1 MKTRI
6 FFLLSLFIICSFS
19 YAAPKK
25 KNNTFT
31 SIIQN
36 DSDFTIIL
44 DDETIAAGAQA
55 QHVFPLYEGDLY
67 DAWNVQYEIKLTD
80 SVSYQLT
87 DKTFIPNN
95 QKTIIIE
102 NPRTNSESE
111 CYVIIQ
117 NTSNDTFQITDSRKN
132 KIYPCFNTGIIND
145 RNRNPI
151 YNIAP
156 HSEVVCP
163 IENITLCAVNDTNLS
178 KAKLI
183 NLNTPFKKGYVYTIE
198 FTSNKATLLDC
209 RPLQSIRERLW
220 SEEYSN
226 DTIRSV
232 KNYEENILLLGTS
245 TVRDKKKNLYNTGF
259 IQSIN
264 NNGEENWKIEYAVPG
279 TDTFLYDMTFA
290 SDNTIFVAGQ
300 SIVSDMKGL
309 VLQYSTEGDLLQ
321 NISVPESIGLEM
333 IVPFG
338 NDSFILRGYDSNGNV
353 IYFNLDISGK
363 YEKINN
369 PFNNDKTQSLIQSES
384 KYIKDKNGNLY
395 IAGETSYL
403 ERPVATVVCLS
414 ADGSC
419 KALYT
424 SREPFSFVSDML
436 LDEVNNTLIITGSLN
451 AKDSIGNDG
460 TPFIRCI
467 NLQTKEVLWE
477 NLYSDSGYEVCVKV
491 AECDNYGFVL
501 LMVSAD
507 EEGNISLPCKIIRT
521 NATGK
526 EY

>member
-31 SIIQN
+31 STIQN

-67 DAWNVQYEIKLTD
+67 DSWNVQYEIKLTD
-80 SVSYQLT
+80 SVSYVLT
-87 DKTFIPNN
+87 DKIFIPNN

-102 NPRTNSESE
+102 NPRTNSEPE
-111 CYVIIQ
+111 CYVIIH
-117 NTSNDTFQITDSRKN
+117 NNSNDTFQITDSRKN

-220 SEEYSN
+220 NEEFSD

-232 KNYEENILLLGTS
+232 KNYGNNILMLGTS

-259 IQSIN
+259 LQSIN
-264 NNGEENWKIEYAVPG
+264 NNGKENWKIEYAVPG

-477 NLYSDSGYEVCVKV
+477 NLYSDSGYEVCVKI

-501 LMVSAD
+501 LFVNAD